1 MLCYFPDQLPVFK
14 IDFMKV
20 FFSMLLLGGS
30 LAVNAQIPAKPGVP
44 GLKLF
49 RIQDVHLLPSPFKNA
64 ENVDLK
70 YMMAMN
76 TDRLL
81 APFLREAGLPAR
93 AQSYTNWENT
103 GLDGHVGGHY
113 LTALSYMYASN
124 GNPEALKRLNYM
136 LAELKRCQDAN
147 GDGYIGGVPGSKELW
162 ADVFK
167 GNVGAIGKKW
177 VPFYNIHKTF
187 AGLRDAYVLTGSETA
202 KNMFIKFG
210 DWFVKLTNTLTPE
223 QIQTLLRTEHGG
235 PNEELAD
242 LYALTGD
249 KKYLTAAYSFS
260 HQAILDPLEK
270 HEDKLD
276 NLHANTQ
283 IPKVIGFKRI
293 ADVSGDNKYDE
304 AARFFWNTVV
314 NKRTVAIGGNSRR
327 ELFNP
332 STDFSSMITE
342 TQGPETCN
350 TYNMLKL
357 TEALFLTDVKSG
369 YMDYYERA
377 LYNHILSSQHPT
389 KGGFVYFTPMR
400 PGHYRLY
407 SQPET
412 SMWCCVGSGM
422 ENHAKYA
429 EMIYAHDANNLFVNL
444 FIPSTVSWK
453 EKGLVLAQNNTFP
466 ESERTSFT
474 VTQVK
479 NGQFTLQLRY
489 PSWIKD
495 NGLQV
500 TINGKAFPVK
510 KQDNGYIA
518 IKRAW
523 KKGDKVSV
531 ALPMQT
537 KTERMPD
544 NSNYE
549 AVVHGPIVM
558 AAEIGNKDIP
568 LLFADDSRMGHAP
581 AGKILPM
588 QNMPMFVSAANTN
601 DASFIKPVANQPL
614 TYTIKGLVYPEKF
627 QSLKLVPFYKVH
639 ENRYVIYF
647 EKETPQT
654 FELIKERLAAEEE
667 AAAKLAAATVDVIN
681 SGEQQPEADHAIESD
696 NSATGVTRGRYF
708 RNAKGWFSYKMIDK
722 NKEGKTLRLTYLGTE
737 RNRKFNVLVN
747 NEIVGVV
754 NLEGNNGND
763 FFTVD
768 YSIPAEVISKAMNG
782 TLTVKFAAAEGSS
795 TANIYE
801 VRLLKN

>member
-1 MLCYFPDQLPVFK
+1 MR
-14 IDFMKV
+14 V

-30 LAVNAQIPAKPGVP
+30 LAVNAQIPAKPQAP

-49 RIQDVHLLPSPFKNA
+49 RIQDVHLLPSPFKSA
-64 ENVDLK
+64 ERVDLK
-70 YMMAMN
+70 YMLAMN
-76 TDRLL
+76 PDRLL
-81 APFLREAGLPAR
+81 APFLREAGLPAK

-113 LTALSYMYASN
+113 LTALALMHASN
-124 GNPEALKRLNYM
+124 GSKEALTRLNYM

-162 ADVFK
+162 AEVFK
-167 GNVGAIGKKW
+167 GNTSVLGKKW

-187 AGLRDAYVLTGSETA
+187 AGLRDAYVLAGSETA
-202 KNMFIKFG
+202 KAMFIKFG
-210 DWFVKLTNTLTPE
+210 DWFVKLSTTLPPK
-223 QIQTLLRTEHGG
+223 QLQQVLGTEHGG

-260 HQAILDPLEK
+260 HQAILEPLEK
-270 HEDKLD
+270 GEDKLN

-283 IPKVIGFKRI
+283 IPKIIGFKRI
-293 ADVSGDNKYDE
+293 ADVSGDSSYN
-304 AARFFWNTVV
+304 AAAEFFWKTVV
-314 NKRTVAIGGNSRR
+314 NNRSVAIGGNSVR
-327 ELFNP
+327 EHFNP
-332 STDFSSMITE
+332 ANDFSSMITTE
-342 TQGPETCN
+342 QGPETCN

-357 TEALFLTDVKSG
+357 TEALFLTDASSG

-400 PGHYRLY
+400 PGHYRIY

-444 FIPSTVSWK
+444 FIPSTVKWK
-453 EKGLVLAQNNTFP
+453 EKGLVLTQNNSFP
-466 ESERTSFT
+466 EAEKTSFT
-474 VTQVK
+474 VTEVKGGHFTIQV
-479 NGQFTLQLRY
+479 RY

-495 NGLQV
+495 NGLKV
-500 TINGKAFPVK
+500 IINGRAFPVK
-510 KQDNGYIA
+510 KSANGYIA
-518 IKRAW
+518 IKRIW
-523 KKGDKVSV
+523 KKGDKVTV
-531 ALPMQT
+531 DLPMQT

-544 NSNYE
+544 GSNYE

-568 LLFADDSRMGHAP
+568 LLFADDSRMGHVA
-581 AGKILPM
+581 AGKLLPL
-588 QNMPMFVSAANTN
+588 QNMPMFVSSATAN
-601 DASFIKPVANQPL
+601 DASFIKPIANQPL
-614 TYTIKGLVYPEKF
+614 TYSMTGLVYPEKF
-627 QSLKLVPFYKVH
+627 QSLKLIPFYKVH
-639 ENRYVIYF
+639 DSRYVIYF

-654 FELIKERLAAEEE
+654 FELIKQKLAAEEE

-681 SGEQQPEADHAIESD
+681 SGEQQPESDHFIESE
-696 NSATGVTRGRYF
+696 NSATGVTRGRHW
-708 RNAKGWFSYKMIDK
+708 RNAKGWFSYKLVDK
-722 NKEGKTLRLTYLGTE
+722 NKEGAIIRLTYLGNE
-737 RNRKFNVLVN
+737 RNKQFNVLVN
-747 NEIVGVV
+747 DQMIGKVTLDGTA
-754 NLEGNNGND
+754 GND

-768 YSIPAEVISKAMNG
+768 YPIPAEVMSKANNG
-782 TLTVKFAAAEGSS
+782 GLTVKFAAAEGST

-801 VRLLKN
+801 VRLLKK

>member
-1 MLCYFPDQLPVFK
+1 
-14 IDFMKV
+14 MKA
-20 FFSMLLLGGS
+20 FFAIALISCSLG
-30 LAVNAQIPAKPGVP
+30 AKAQIPAKPEAP

-70 YMMAMN
+70 YMLAMN
-76 TDRLL
+76 PDRLL
-81 APFLREAGLPAR
+81 APFLREAGLKPKAP
-93 AQSYTNWENT
+93 SYTNWENT

-113 LTALSYMYASN
+113 LTALALMYASN
-124 GNPEALKRLNYM
+124 GSKEAHDRLVYM
-136 LAELKRCQDAN
+136 LNELKKCQDAN
-147 GDGYIGGVPGSKELW
+147 GDGYVGGVPGSKELW
-162 ADVFK
+162 AEVFK

-187 AGLRDAYVLTGSETA
+187 AGLRDAYVLTGNETA

-210 DWFVKLTNTLTPE
+210 DWFVKLTTTLTPE
-223 QIQTLLRTEHGG
+223 QIQTMLRTEHGG

-260 HQAILDPLEK
+260 HQAILQPLEK
-270 HEDKLD
+270 DEDKLD

-332 STDFSSMITE
+332 ANDFSSMITE

-357 TEALFLTDVKSG
+357 TEALFLTDATSG
-369 YMDYYERA
+369 YMDFYERA

-444 FIPSTVSWK
+444 FIPSTVNWK
-453 EKGLVLAQNNTFP
+453 DRGVVLTQNNNFP
-466 ESERTSFT
+466 ESEKTSFT
-474 VTQVK
+474 VAEAK
-479 NGQFTLQLRY
+479 SGQFTVQVRY

-495 NGLQV
+495 NGLKV
-500 TINGKAFPVK
+500 TINGKALPVK

-518 IKRAW
+518 IKRVW
-523 KKGDKVSV
+523 KKGDKVNV
-531 ALPMQT
+531 DLPMQT
-537 KTERMPD
+537 KTERLPD
-544 NSNYE
+544 GSNYE

-558 AAEIGNKDIP
+558 AAEMGNKDIP
-568 LLFADDSRMGHAP
+568 VLFADDSRMGHAP
-581 AGKILPM
+581 AGKIWPL
-588 QNMPMFVSAANTN
+588 QNMPMFVSSATAN
-601 DASFIKPVANQPL
+601 DAAFIKPVGNQPL
-614 TYTIKGLVYPEKF
+614 TYSMTGLVYPEKY
-627 QSLKLVPFYKVH
+627 QSLKLIPFYKVH
-639 ENRYVIYF
+639 DERYVIYF
-647 EKETPQT
+647 EKETPQS
-654 FELIKERLAAEEE
+654 FEVIKQKLAAEEE
-667 AAAKLAAATVDVIN
+667 AVARLAAATVDVIY
-681 SGEQQPEADHAIESD
+681 SGEQQPESDHFIESD
-696 NSATGVTRGRYF
+696 NSTTGVNRGRQF
-708 RNAKGWFSYKMIDK
+708 RNAKGWFSYKLVDK
-722 NKEGKTLRLTYLGTE
+722 NKEGATIRVTYLGNE
-737 RNRKFNVLVN
+737 RNRQFNILINDQTIGKVSLD
-747 NEIVGVV
+747 GS
-754 NLEGNNGND
+754 NGND

-768 YSIPAEVISKAMNG
+768 YPIPAEVLSKATNG
-782 TLTVKFAAAEGSS
+782 GLTVKFAAADGSS

-801 VRLLKN
+801 VRLLKR